1 MDRDVLSGLEGR
13 LPDFFVFGLAILLV
27 YFVLAGQYESRI
39 LPLFVILAM
48 PLALLGVVGALMILR
63 EDNKLYTEKIGLV
76 LLIAL
81 ASKNALLIIQYAR
94 MQRAAV
100 RDIHNAAVEAA
111 RLRFQ
116 PIIMTSFGFILGVF
130 PLVTAS
136 STGAASERSIGIAVF
151 YGMIASTGF
160 AVVFVPSFYVLLQRF
175 EDRRK
180 RRRLLGLKSAPL
192 PLRRRTSI
200 AGLDRP
206 MCSPSASVAA
216 DHIRSTPQSRTG
228 KHRYRPPAPAWR
240 RWAPIAGLP
249 DTGPKG
255 LLANPARLPVS
266 SCRCAPPPSTP

>member
-13 LPDFFVFGLAILLV
+13 LPDFFAFGLAIL
-27 YFVLAGQYESRI
+27 
-39 LPLFVILAM
+39 
-48 PLALLGVVGALMILR
+48 
-63 EDNKLYTEKIGLV
+63 NKLYTEKIGLV

-136 STGAASERSIGIAVF
+136 SAGAASERSIGIAVF
-151 YGMIASTGF
+151 YGMIASTGL

-240 RWAPIAGLP
+240 RWAPVAGLP